1 MLNDLVQTIETLQER
16 ISAYAAE
23 LRRNEIRTRAVLIDP
38 MLAALG
44 WSVSDPSA
52 VVVEYEVGSGRADYA
67 LLRRPDVRPTLVIEA
82 KKYDEP
88 LDAHRMQLLTYAL
101 GQGIPYG
108 CLTDGNR
115 WQVYDIFAA
124 LSGGEP
130 QPLDQRCKLDVTI
143 AVDHPVRS
151 ALAFLGMWRPNIQT
165 DGRLVEASYPFIMDD
180 PSQSPLGPAPRIE
193 PPTPPTE
200 IAPTPSSPS
209 ATGWTSLTDN
219 FEVTHRPP
227 PSEMQF
233 HGSPAI
239 AVRSWRDMVVEVARW
254 LHEQGLLT
262 RQNCQIPIGRSGR
275 VAFSTD
281 GMHPNGEPFRNRVRI
296 ESAGLVLEGSMSA
309 KACVR
314 LAKSLLA
321 HFGRDPSQVRLRL
334 P

>member
-16 ISAYAAE
+16 ISAHGSFIGDYE
-23 LRRNEIRTRAVLIDP
+23 SRTRVALIDP
-38 MLAALG
+38 MLCALG
-44 WSVSDPSA
+44 WDVSDPRLVHIEPRTA
-52 VVVEYEVGSGRADYA
+52 NGWADYA
-67 LLRRPDVRPTLVIEA
+67 LMDRTTPVIFVEA
-82 KKYDEP
+82 KKLAERDIPIQQTVGY
-88 LDAHRMQLLTYAL
+88 AVSQNIQHRSTVRYCASTN
-101 GQGIPYG
+101 G
-108 CLTDGNR
+108 DR
-115 WQVYDIFAA
+115 WEVYDIIAQESVMSVSLSREDAPKCA
-124 LSGGEP
+124 LKLLGLWRDSLLSNGLLDFPVEP
-130 QPLDQRCKLDVTI
+130 VISPELP
-143 AVDHPVRS
+143 PV
-151 ALAFLGMWRPNIQT
+151 A
-165 DGRLVEASYPFIMDD
+165 
-180 PSQSPLGPAPRIE
+180 PAPQQPASVAQRIE

-200 IAPTPSSPS
+200 TASAPSSPS

-334 P
+334 PG

>member
-1 MLNDLVQTIETLQER
+1 MLNDLVQTIKTLKER
-16 ISAYAAE
+16 ITAHAPE

-44 WSVSDPSA
+44 WPVSDPSV

-67 LLRRPDVRPTLVIEA
+67 LLRRADDRPTLVIEA

-124 LSGGEP
+124 VRGGEP

-151 ALAFLGMWRPNIQT
+151 ALAFLGIWRPNIQT
-165 DGRLVEASYPFIMDD
+165 DGHVVEASYPFIMDD
-180 PSQSPLGPAPRIE
+180 PSQSSLEPAPHLE
-193 PPTPPTE
+193 PPTSPTE
-200 IAPTPSSPS
+200 TASAPSSPS
-209 ATGWTSLTDN
+209 TAGWTSLADN
-219 FEVTHRPP
+219 FEVKHK

-233 HGSPAI
+233 PGRSAV
-239 AVRSWRDMVVEVARW
+239 AVRSWRGMVVEVSQW

-262 RQNCQIPIGRSGR
+262 PQDCQISIGHRGR

-281 GMHPNGEPFRNRVRI
+281 GKHPSGEPFRNPVRI
-296 ESAGLVLEGSMSA
+296 ESAGLVLEGGSMSA
-309 KACVR
+309 KSCVR
-314 LAKSLLA
+314 LAKRLLA
-321 HFGRDPSQVRLRL
+321 HFGQDPSQVRLRL
-334 P
+334 PG